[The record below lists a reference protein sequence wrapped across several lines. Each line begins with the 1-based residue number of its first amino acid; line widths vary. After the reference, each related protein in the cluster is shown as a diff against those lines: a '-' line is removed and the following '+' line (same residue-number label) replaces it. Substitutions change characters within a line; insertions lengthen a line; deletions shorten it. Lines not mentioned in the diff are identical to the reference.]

1 MSLEISDEIIQS
13 SGMSKEELAQEIA
26 IIFFKKIDLPWPRR
40 QNWPE

>member
-26 IIFFKKIDLPWPRR
+26 IMLFQKDRLTPLVTT
-40 QNWPE
+40 